1 MGVYVIGEII
11 RNTRLAMNMSQEK
24 LAEGICMPN
33 YLSRIECGKQ
43 VPQKKIYDR
52 LMARLESNINQI
64 MTSLQ
69 VDEFELLEKEWKIAR
84 AIGTFNYQ
92 EAQELLW
99 ELEVEIDREYLE
111 NEQYVKFTQAIL
123 DHQRKRVSIKEYRER
138 LLQSIKLTIPE
149 YDENWKIRRV
159 LSRNEIVMLID
170 LYGIYG
176 EEGQYEKAIG
186 LSRKLLKYYE
196 ELYPRGNRKYYVLT
210 LSHISKWYGLA
221 GNHKE
226 AIDTA
231 KKGISEC
238 KRLNQESAVSQFL
251 YDIAWNLRELLEKED
266 TKKEEIKKA
275 CRHYI
280 LQAYGISLAY
290 ERIHDSLFYEKKIK
304 LWFKE

>member
-52 LMARLESNINQI
+52 LMARLESNMNQI

-84 AIGTFNYQ
+84 AMGTFNYQ

-159 LSRNEIVMLID
+159 LSRNEIVILID
-170 LYGIYG
+170 LYGTYG
-176 EEGQYEKAIG
+176 KEGQYEKAIG

-210 LSHISKWYGLA
+210 LSNISKWYGLA

-238 KRLNQESAVSQFL
+238 KRLNQESIVSQFL

-280 LQAYGISLAY
+280 LQAYG
-290 ERIHDSLFYEKKIK
+290 RIHDSLFYEKKIK